1 MGRAA
6 CSFSGISLS
15 VEPQSVGT
23 GEGKRTFAIQT
34 GSGVRTSLARA
45 FDRAGAKAL
54 RAIERRRK
62 SKIDFGFAE
71 LRSRQEAQNIHVR
84 PRVI

>member
-1 MGRAA
+1 LERAKG
-6 CSFSGISLS
+6 S
-15 VEPQSVGT
+15 EPSPS
-23 GEGKRTFAIQT
+23 E
-34 GSGVRTSLARA
+34 
-45 FDRAGAKAL
+45 AL

-71 LRSRQEAQNIHVR
+71 LRARQEAQNIHVR